1 MTTRLS
7 VSLATYPSV
16 YFCLFSCVYLY
27 ACMLHSEPVVCLFV
41 CMSACMSACMD
52 VFARITLSLK
62 VGLYRQAPRRADCR
76 SGRDGQTDKQI
87 NGQRSTSTYTYTP
100 ADRQRKE
107 REDNKAAGRHTRKR
121 IHTYRQTDRH
131 IDGQMDRQNTHL
143 CTHQPPILYSRSTG

>member
-16 YFCLFSCVYLY
+16 YFCLSSCVCLY

-41 CMSACMSACMD
+41 CMSACMD

-62 VGLYRQAPRRADCR
+62 VGLYRQAPRRADCI
-76 SGRDGQTDKQI
+76 SGRDGQTDRPTGKQI